1 MAVRGAVV
9 VEARVCLL
17 NKDTDSAVNNLLD
30 QIVAKVPQ

>member
-1 MAVRGAVV
+1 M

-17 NKDTDSAVNNLLD
+17 NKDTHAAVNDLLN